1 MAIYVN
7 GIRRDGAGN
16 GRRPTA
22 YDFSD
27 ASSGVI
33 TETVDGD
40 ISTEYAITRDSSG
53 RINSFTAPDGHVTEI
68 DWGGAPIAMRIEV
81 VTAYPAVEESGVLY
95 IKVESS
101 T

>member
-7 GIRRDGAGN
+7 GIRRDGAGR
-16 GRRPTA
+16 GKRPTA
-22 YDFSD
+22 YDFSEID
-27 ASSGVI
+27 SGVI

-53 RINSFTAPDGHVTEI
+53 RVNSFTAPDGHVTEI
-68 DWGGAPIAMRIEV
+68 DWGDAPISMRIEV
-81 VTAYPAVEESGVLY
+81 VTEYPAAEESGVLY
-95 IKVESS
+95 IKVESG